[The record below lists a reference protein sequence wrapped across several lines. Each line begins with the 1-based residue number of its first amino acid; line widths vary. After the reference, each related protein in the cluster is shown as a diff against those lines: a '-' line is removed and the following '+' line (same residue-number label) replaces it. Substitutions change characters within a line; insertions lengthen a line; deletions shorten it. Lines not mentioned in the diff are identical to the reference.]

1 MLLCMIL
8 FGRVPAFIF
17 TAFFCSLLVPHAHNV
32 HLAARFQF
40 DARDNPAPGPDIKF
54 RGRTLPQLWDGSGL
68 WSPCL
73 HLFPVLSDSA
83 PGLQTSCV
91 GYRRPTRLTLSLWS
105 IEPHPQE
112 CTPYMCIWMTA
123 LHLLLL
129 SLLLLFYFILFFCAH
144 TSLNTLPECLLS
156 FFVTWLI
163 VEGFV
168 YFFFPV
174 EGWHGKWMI
183 WSLYT
188 VLWWNIYEK

>member
-8 FGRVPAFIF
+8 FGRAPAVIF
-17 TAFFCSLLVPHAHNV
+17 TAFFCSFLVPHAHNV

-54 RGRTLPQLWDGSGL
+54 RGRTLTQLWDGSGL

-83 PGLQTSCV
+83 PGLQTSCL

-112 CTPYMCIWMTA
+112 CTPYMSIWLTA

-129 SLLLLFYFILFFCAH
+129 SLLLLLFYFY
-144 TSLNTLPECLLS
+144 
-156 FFVTWLI
+156 FFVRIRVWIPCPNVCYL
-163 VEGFV
+163 
-168 YFFFPV
+168 
-174 EGWHGKWMI
+174 
-183 WSLYT
+183 SL
-188 VLWWNIYEK
+188 